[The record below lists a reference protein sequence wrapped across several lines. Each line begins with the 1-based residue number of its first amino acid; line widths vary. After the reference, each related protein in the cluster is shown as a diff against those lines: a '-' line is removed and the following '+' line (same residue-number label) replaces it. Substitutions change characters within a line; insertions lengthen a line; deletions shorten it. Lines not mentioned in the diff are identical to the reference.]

1 MLNQLFLCG
10 SNDWFKK
17 HEQTE
22 SRIELKKSE
31 SDAILKYYGE
41 IEKQITTTPDCLFGG
56 GYNHCIDMGFRAM
69 DLFKHLDKDIK
80 ALNVELVPT
89 IHPKID
95 SLKTFVE
102 TFLAHFE

>member
-1 MLNQLFLCG
+1 MSLSRF
-10 SNDWFKK
+10 NDWFKK
-17 HEQTE
+17 HEQAE
-22 SRIELKKSE
+22 STIELKKSE

-56 GYNHCIDMGFRAM
+56 GYNHCIDMGCRAM